1 MDLGESDL
9 LRMHDSYYEQ
19 CFKTDINNN
28 YISSEFQLFFN
39 ATLLQFV
46 QVGVE
51 INCELIN

>member
-28 YISSEFQLFFN
+28 HISSEFQLFFN

-46 QVGVE
+46 
-51 INCELIN
+51 